1 MARAGRK
8 RKLDAERYPGGQ
20 VKPDD
25 SPSPCATKRLMMAA
39 LAGMADAQWGTVA
52 GRYYLTGTID
62 QAQYEAAKRFGSLC
76 EAYAQVMLGPRS
88 PRTST
93 GERGSVGY
101 DVDPDTEIGQVE
113 AELHV
118 KTRQRYNEAR
128 MLLIGYGPSMEVE
141 LSKFCV
147 GEGYVPNYEVMLQIK
162 NALSAL
168 ASMWRIDLK

>member
-1 MARAGRK
+1 M
-8 RKLDAERYPGGQ
+8 
-20 VKPDD
+20 KPDD

-62 QAQYEAAKRFGSLC
+62 HNQYEAAKRFGSLC

-88 PRTST
+88 PKTST

-101 DVDPDTEIGQVE
+101 EIDPDTDNGQ
-113 AELHV
+113 AEVDRHV

-128 MLLIGYGPSMEVE
+128 VLLTGYGPSMEIE

-147 GEGYVPNYEVMLQIK
+147 GGGSVPNYEVMIQIK
-162 NALSAL
+162 DALSAL
-168 ASMWRIDLK
+168 ALMWRIDVK

>member
-1 MARAGRK
+1 M
-8 RKLDAERYPGGQ
+8 
-20 VKPDD
+20 KPDD

-62 QAQYEAAKRFGSLC
+62 HNQYEAAKRFGSLC

-88 PRTST
+88 PKTST

-101 DVDPDTEIGQVE
+101 EIDPDTDSGQ
-113 AELHV
+113 AEVDRHV

-128 MLLIGYGPSMEVE
+128 VLLTGYGPSMEIE

-147 GEGYVPNYEVMLQIK
+147 GGGSVPNYEVMIQIK
-162 NALSAL
+162 DALSAL
-168 ASMWRIDLK
+168 ALMWRIDVK